1 MSGSCSQYSR
11 KSLPERSALSPIV
24 TNDENPMPRAAAAS
38 IAALPNPPLCE
49 AKATSPGDGAAG
61 ATVAFSAISG
71 RGLAT
76 PREFG
81 PTIRMP
87 AARQTASSSSWRA
100 RPAGPISAKPAVRT
114 TSARTPL
121 AAHARATS
129 TTAFAGTTITASSTS
144 PSTSPI
150 ERTVG
155 RPATSPPCTLT
166 RCSDPENPAAIR
178 LRTTS
183 PPTVPS
189 RRDAPITATEDGRR
203 TCADGRDVGLALALL
218 EAPPR
223 VPRQRRREL
232 DLDRILRPA
241 GGDEEPGFVE
251 HPEHPVVARQDG
263 RGERLD
269 TRRRRGMGEMREQ
282 NGGDPVAVPGIG
294 HREGDLRPPGRPADV
309 GAVPDDRALGS
320 PQRDQRQPVAGGRGA
335 ARGRIEIDAG
345 AEEPKPARL
354 FRQRGEKRAQ
364 PRHVLNRRRPHMH
377 GRAVTQHD
385 VGLSGDPGRRSRARH
400 GSHT

>member
-1 MSGSCSQYSR
+1 
-11 KSLPERSALSPIV
+11 
-24 TNDENPMPRAAAAS
+24 MPRAAAAS

-49 AKATSPGDGAAG
+49 AKATSPGVGAAG

-71 RGLAT
+71 SGLAT

-166 RCSDPENPAAIR
+166 RCSDPEKPAAIR

-203 TCADGRDVGLALALL
+203 TCATAATSASRWRSSKRRRASRDSDVGNSISIAS
-218 EAPPR
+218 PD
-223 VPRQRRREL
+223 RR
-232 DLDRILRPA
+232 A
-241 GGDEEPGFVE
+241 
-251 HPEHPVVARQDG
+251 
-263 RGERLD
+263 
-269 TRRRRGMGEMREQ
+269 EMR
-282 NGGDPVAVPGIG
+282 NPDSWNTPSIRWLPDRTVAVNVST
-294 HREGDLRPPGRPADV
+294 PAAD
-309 GAVPDDRALGS
+309 AAWARCAS
-320 PQRDQRQPVAGGRGA
+320 STVA
-335 ARGRIEIDAG
+335 I
-345 AEEPKPARL
+345 P
-354 FRQRGEKRAQ
+354 
-364 PRHVLNRRRPHMH
+364 
-377 GRAVTQHD
+377 
-385 VGLSGDPGRRSRARH
+385 
-400 GSHT
+400 